1 MTFLDRMADLAES
14 WWEATATATPP
25 TAPAPGHRELMRQV
39 AAAVALRVVRP
50 EVGGADPSR
59 LVVAEEVAA
68 RLAALQGADG
78 LFSSDGNLH
87 SPPDSAFAINDL
99 GATIAVID
107 AADDPALAPLRRRL
121 LEIGERALPA
131 LLAGGVH
138 TPNHRWEIASA
149 LVRLRALDERAVQRA
164 EQWLAEGVDV
174 DADGLYSERSA
185 NYAAFVS
192 NPSLLVLAEALV
204 RPDLVE
210 VVHRNLHA
218 QLVLTDA
225 DGVVE
230 TVFSRRQDQDG
241 AIPLSAFH
249 TQLRRFALAGCETC
263 AAGAEVSEPRTPELA
278 VGALLEIVQ
287 EPTLGAE
294 LPPLERWPETDVVRH
309 FPGVGM
315 LVHQHGG
322 VRTVVYG
329 GSDVPHVNRIGSGLA
344 GNPTFLRFRAGDA
357 VIRSL
362 RLSRV
367 MFGLGPF
374 RSEGLVVDD
383 GVAHLHERAAARYYQ
398 PLPVASHQPDGGYR
412 LTDDGRFQ
420 ASMAFGER
428 AHDEVELV
436 TDVAVRPGPD
446 GVEVEVTAAGVDTGW
461 SLEIALG
468 EGTVTGAAE
477 VAPEVYRPL
486 SGVVELRKGRDA
498 VVIETSVGPGADM
511 AGWYDPGEAY
521 TFLGGTDALAGPRLY
536 LTGTTPG
543 TWTLTLRRA

>member
-1 MTFLDRMADLAES
+1 LERLHLAADRAQRPEQVHASDRAPLDRGGGQHRLVGAAVGLGDLADPHGDPVHHLPAPDHECRHQLGAEGLMTFLDRMADLAES

-241 AIPLSAFH
+241 AIPLSAF
-249 TQLRRFALAGCETC
+249 
-263 AAGAEVSEPRTPELA
+263 
-278 VGALLEIVQ
+278 
-287 EPTLGAE
+287 
-294 LPPLERWPETDVVRH
+294 
-309 FPGVGM
+309 
-315 LVHQHGG
+315 
-322 VRTVVYG
+322 
-329 GSDVPHVNRIGSGLA
+329 
-344 GNPTFLRFRAGDA
+344 
-357 VIRSL
+357 
-362 RLSRV
+362 
-367 MFGLGPF
+367 
-374 RSEGLVVDD
+374 
-383 GVAHLHERAAARYYQ
+383 
-398 PLPVASHQPDGGYR
+398 
-412 LTDDGRFQ
+412 
-420 ASMAFGER
+420 
-428 AHDEVELV
+428 
-436 TDVAVRPGPD
+436 
-446 GVEVEVTAAGVDTGW
+446 
-461 SLEIALG
+461 
-468 EGTVTGAAE
+468 
-477 VAPEVYRPL
+477 
-486 SGVVELRKGRDA
+486 
-498 VVIETSVGPGADM
+498 
-511 AGWYDPGEAY
+511 
-521 TFLGGTDALAGPRLY
+521 
-536 LTGTTPG
+536 
-543 TWTLTLRRA
+543 